1 MTALRTA
8 LHTALH
14 TALGRYRHTGAL
26 LSGALTSPAFD
37 LVFEDLPTANRAFAP
52 MVREGRY
59 DVSEM
64 AIGTFLQALAY
75 HKPLVLLPIT
85 VVARFQEPALI
96 CRADS
101 AIQGPEDLAGRRV
114 GIRSYSQTTAL
125 WLRGTLQE
133 AHGVAPNQIDWVT
146 FEGAHVAEVQD
157 PAWVRRAPAG
167 AALLDMLK
175 DGLLDAVIMGND
187 LPDSAEFR
195 PVFPATASEAFFRR
209 HGFVP
214 VNHLITVRRDI
225 AKSRPEIVIELMRLF
240 RSAFEGVPDLP
251 TGRAALAPAI
261 ALAIRYAM
269 AQGLLPRQLSPDE
282 ICTGLPDDPV
292 FG

>member
-1 MTALRTA
+1 MVFR
-8 LHTALH
+8 
-14 TALGRYRHTGAL
+14 TALGRYPHTEAL
-26 LSGALTSPAFD
+26 LSGAVTSPVFTLAF
-37 LVFEDLPTANRAFAP
+37 ENLPTANRAFAP

-96 CRADS
+96 CRSDS
-101 AIQGPEDLAGRRV
+101 SIQGPSDLIGRRV

-125 WLRGTLQE
+125 WLRGSLQE
-133 AHGVAPNQIDWVT
+133 AYGVAPDQIEWIT

-157 PAWVRRAPAG
+157 PTWVRRAPEG

-175 DGLLDAVIMGND
+175 DGSLEAVIMGND
-187 LPDSAEFR
+187 LPDSPAFR
-195 PVFPATASEAFFRR
+195 PVFPEAASEAFFQR

-214 VNHLITVRRDI
+214 VNHLITVRQDI
-225 AKSRPEIVIELMRLF
+225 AESQPDVVIGLMHLF
-240 RSAFEGVPDLP
+240 RSAFDGVPNLP
-251 TGRAALAPAI
+251 MGRAALAPAI

-269 AQGLLPRQLSPDE
+269 AQGLLPRALSAED
-282 ICTGLPDDPV
+282 IWTGLPDDPV
-292 FG
+292 FA